1 MTTLETI
8 MNLMPYAALDFS
20 FDAFIQITDYSTGAH
35 YRRDKSEEGLLLG
48 GHPVLCSM
56 AQFMKLP
63 VRCIE
68 YINNQCVISIGGS
81 GMWA

>member
-1 MTTLETI
+1 MTTLETV
-8 MNLMPYAALDFS
+8 MNLMSYTALDFS
-20 FDAFIQITDYSTGAH
+20 FNAFIQIADYSTGAH
-35 YRRDKSEEGLLLG
+35 YRRDVNEEYLLLG
-48 GHPVLCSM
+48 GRPVLCSM
-56 AQFMKLP
+56 AQFMQLP